1 MKISFTVVSDR
12 AKLFFLSLALVALGY
27 QSASAQTNT
36 AVASAAWE
44 LPGTWSLGA
53 VPTSS
58 HDVVIPSGRIV
69 FSNSAAVA
77 NTVVIN
83 GTGILAVQTSSL
95 VVTGAFTQNSGTFNV
110 DAGASVSASSATLRS
125 AGLLGSFSVSG
136 NISILGSTD
145 VDGVGTLTAGTG
157 TITVGTAGSLGTYT
171 SGSATCSGL
180 LTINSGGAININ
192 SGTNVTCNGFTVAS
206 GASSITLNG
215 NLNIG
220 GGTWTN
226 GGAVSPIGGKVF
238 NFSSLVNSASI
249 ALSGTLNGPSQDGIT
264 NNQQDSFITNSAV
277 GASISSSG
285 TSNIHVRGTTN
296 STGFVCGA
304 NTFSYTGAS
313 SIFTY
318 GASLVNLG
326 SVAENFDNITV
337 SSGSLD
343 ITSGA
348 GSAIN
353 YIASLTVS
361 SGASA
366 RLLVG
371 TYDLSNGSGLSNS
384 GSFTSASVVTL
395 TVFDLVLSNASASFT
410 NNGMLKVFGSFNN
423 DQGTFSSGASS
434 TVDFNGTIGSTS
446 LVVGFGA
453 VSTAFNNF
461 IHSGTLS
468 LAGTGNFSVSGNYNN
483 TSGVADSFTGSTV
496 TFSGTGTLNG
506 GSAGTSFN
514 NITNSSGTRT
524 CSGVVN
530 LKGILSVAGGT
541 FNTGGSSIFTL
552 VSDAS
557 GTGSIGALTG
567 TLSGTMTI
575 QRYLSTGT
583 SWKYLSLPFSST
595 VTVADLQTA
604 GFAVT
609 GHFASGASNG
619 GQLGESFY
627 VWTAGEQAWNGIGW
641 GAAATNLVSL
651 PNTTGYCAYAYAAGA
666 STLSLVGTPA
676 RGAIGI
682 SINSTGLADN
692 LIPNPYPSALDFKNF
707 AGRGP
712 IGLGMAIQTEGG
724 TGSLLAYYNNG
735 VSTAF
740 PGNPSWAG
748 EIAMGQSFWVTGLS
762 TGTLTLQETDKY
774 SGGSSYFA
782 GKTGSQS
789 PENYVRI
796 TLSSGG
802 MVDQSIVRFSSD
814 GSETF
819 NAKLDFVKRLNGNPA
834 IDGQGIRSYLNLSTS
849 KKDSDNPLVFSYLP
863 LLDCNSGAVS
873 VGIKVGDV
881 LPGEHSLKFTDLES
895 FNLGYKITLVDKFMN
910 KQVAVSNG
918 SSYAFTTTDA
928 AATYGA
934 GRFELKFEPQP
945 LAVPT
950 VVIAGTKL
958 TTAASKLIQWYKD
971 GKVITGAT
979 SETYTAIESGI
990 YTVKSGYSE
999 KCQAESL
1006 PVVLTITGLDKESLI
1021 SAYPNPAGDIVT
1033 VNYPS
1038 ALKISKVSLYDS
1050 KGGFVSDLASLSATE
1065 STMTF
1070 DVSEKSAGLY
1080 ILRLKSGNDTYSIK
1094 ILKK

>member
-1 MKISFTVVSDR
+1 MNNFASRFLRVIV
-12 AKLFFLSLALVALGY
+12 LFVFVLCFM
-27 QSASAQTNT
+27 ASNAQTTYENSGSNT
-36 AVASAAWE
+36 GNSWNDP
-44 LPGTWSLGA
+44 LTWTKTSGPGTTFPVAGDIAIVKSSGFVQVNAANAAAASLTIESVLGA
-53 VPTSS
+53 GGFVRVNGTSLTLA
-58 HDVVIPSGRIV
+58 ISGAITIQSGGGTAFQV
-69 FSNSAAVA
+69 NST
-77 NTVVIN
+77 NTVSANSLTVGGGTVTIGGALNIATTSTVN
-83 GTGILAVQTSSL
+83 GGSLTTS
-95 VVTGAFTQNSGTFNV
+95 
-110 DAGASVSASSATLRS
+110 
-125 AGLLGSFSVSG
+125 
-136 NISILGSTD
+136 
-145 VDGVGTLTAGTG
+145 GTG
-157 TITVGTAGSLGTYT
+157 TAS
-171 SGSATCSGL
+171 SSGL

-192 SGTNVTCNGFTVAS
+192 SGTSVNCNGFTVAA

-215 NLNIG
+215 DLNVG
-220 GGTWTN
+220 GGIWTN

-249 ALSGTLNGPSQDGIT
+249 ALSGTLNGPSVDGTT
-264 NNQQDSFITNSAV
+264 NDQQNSFITNSAV

-296 STGFVCGA
+296 TTGFVCGA
-304 NTFSYTGAS
+304 NTFSYTGTS
-313 SIFTY
+313 NIFTY
-318 GASLVNLG
+318 GASLINLG
-326 SVAENFDNITV
+326 SVAENFDNVTV
-337 SSGSLD
+337 SSGSLVL
-343 ITSGA
+343 SGA
-348 GSAIN
+348 AGNLCTSA
-353 YIASLTVS
+353 LTVA
-361 SGASA
+361 SGATATISS
-366 RLLVG
+366 G
-371 TYDLSNGSGLSNS
+371 TYDFTNGSGIQNS
-384 GSFTSASVVTL
+384 GTF
-395 TVFDLVLSNASASFT
+395 VLSSGVTADVNNLTLSSSSTSFT
-410 NNGMLKVFGSFNN
+410 NNGTLRILGSLTNN
-423 DQGTFSSGASS
+423 KGSGGFVSGASS
-434 TVDFNGTIGSTS
+434 TVDFSGT
-446 LVVGFGA
+446 FGMTINSSNSA
-453 VSTAFNNF
+453 FVTAFRNF
-461 IHSGTLS
+461 IHSGASAL
-468 LAGTGNFSVSGNYNN
+468 TGSGSFSVAGSYNN
-483 TSGVADSFTGSTV
+483 TSGIADAFTGNTV
-496 TFSGTGTLNG
+496 SFSGTSTLN
-506 GSAGTSFN
+506 AGTAGTTFN

-541 FNTGGSSIFTL
+541 FNTGGSSVFTL
-552 VSDAS
+552 VSDAT
-557 GTGSIGALTG
+557 GTGSIGPLTG

-583 SWKYLSLPFSST
+583 SWKYLSFPFSST

-604 GFAVT
+604 GFNVT
-609 GHFASGASNG
+609 GHFASGSSG

-641 GAAATNLVSL
+641 GAPATNLVNLS
-651 PNTTGYCAYAYAAGA
+651 NTTGYSAYAYAAGA
-666 STLSLVGTPA
+666 STLTLAGTPA

-895 FNLGYKITLVDKFMN
+895 FNLGYKITLVDKFTN

-928 AATYGA
+928 VATYGA

-1050 KGGFVSDLASLSATE
+1050 KGVFVSDLASLSATE

>member
-1 MKISFTVVSDR
+1 MIAFSVKRFKIG
-12 AKLFFLSLALVALGY
+12 ALVVLFAFSSECFA
-27 QSASAQTNT
+27 QST
-36 AVASAAWE
+36 
-44 LPGTWSLGA
+44 
-53 VPTSS
+53 
-58 HDVVIPSGRIV
+58 
-69 FSNSAAVA
+69 F
-77 NTVVIN
+77 
-83 GTGILAVQTSSL
+83 TSSL
-95 VVTGAFTQNSGTFNV
+95 SQNSGQDWDDPLTWTKTISNNANTYPQAGDIAIIKKDGDVQIRSGSNGAAASLVIEGDNLPTPGGGNLRIFASKMLTLTGSLSLQYGTSLDV
-110 DAGASVSASSATLRS
+110 KSGGTLKCVGLSIAAGASLVA
-125 AGLLGSFSVSG
+125 FNG
-136 NISILGSTD
+136 NID
-145 VDGVGTLTAGTG
+145 
-157 TITVGTAGSLGTYT
+157 
-171 SGSATCSGL
+171 
-180 LTINSGGAININ
+180 
-192 SGTNVTCNGFTVAS
+192 
-206 GASSITLNG
+206 
-215 NLNIG
+215 IG
-220 GGTWTN
+220 GGVWTN
-226 GGAVSPIGGKVF
+226 NGAISPIGGKVY
-238 NFSSLVNSASI
+238 NFSSLVNSSAI
-249 ALSGTLNGPSQDGIT
+249 ALSGTLNGPSVDGTT
-264 NNQQDSFITNSAV
+264 NDQQESFITNSVV
-277 GASISSSG
+277 GASINCTSG
-285 TSNIHVRGTTN
+285 STIHVRGTGNT
-296 STGFVCGA
+296 TGFVCGA
-304 NTFSYTGAS
+304 NTYSYTGS
-313 SIFTY
+313 SNIFTY
-318 GASLVNLG
+318 GASLINLG
-326 SVAENFDNITV
+326 SAAEDFDNITV

-423 DQGTFSSGASS
+423 AQGTFSSGASS

-446 LVVGFGA
+446 LNVGSGA
-453 VSTAFNNF
+453 IATAFNNF
-461 IHSGTLS
+461 IHSGSLS
-468 LAGTGNFSVSGNYNN
+468 LAGTGTGFFSVSGNYNN

-524 CSGVVN
+524 CTGVVN

-541 FNTGGSSIFTL
+541 FDTGGSSVFTL

-567 TLSGTMTI
+567 GTLSGTMNI

-583 SWKYLSLPFSST
+583 SWKYLAFPFSPSI
-595 VTVADLQTA
+595 TVASLQSA

-627 VWTAGEQAWNGIGW
+627 VWVPGDQAWNGIGW
-641 GAAATNLVSL
+641 GAAATNLVNL
-651 PNTTGYCAYAYAAGA
+651 PNTMGFSAYAYAAGA
-666 STLSLVGTPA
+666 STLSLSGTPA
-676 RGAIGI
+676 RGSIAIPIVAG
-682 SINSTGLADN
+682 DN
-692 LIPNPYPSALDFKNF
+692 LIPNPYPSAIDFKNF
-707 AGRGP
+707 TGRTVGSGT
-712 IGLGMAIQTEGG
+712 IGTGMAIQTDGG
-724 TGSLLAYYNNG
+724 TGNTLAYWNG
-735 VSTAF
+735 SVAV
-740 PGNPSWAG
+740 NSWDNLNWKG
-748 EIAMGQSFWVTGLS
+748 EVALGQSFWVTA
-762 TGTLTLQETDKY
+762 TGTGNLTLQETDKY

-782 GKTGSQS
+782 GKTQGA

-796 TLSSGG
+796 TLASGG
-802 MVDQSIVRFSSD
+802 MRDQAVVMFTPE
-814 GSETF
+814 GS
-819 NAKLDFVKRLNGNPA
+819 ASYISKLDFVKRLNGNPA
-834 IDGQGIRSYLNLSTS
+834 LDGQGIRSYLNLSTF
-849 KKDSDNPLVFSYLP
+849 KKDSENPLVFSYLP

-895 FNLGYKITLVDKFMN
+895 FNLGYKITLVDKFTN

-928 AATYGA
+928 VATYGA

-958 TTAASKLIQWYKD
+958 TTAASKLIQWYKN

-979 SETYTAIESGI
+979 SETYTATESGV

-1006 PVVLTITGLDKESLI
+1006 PVVLTITSLDKESLI

-1050 KGGFVSDLASLSATE
+1050 KGVFVSDLASLSATE